1 MALEKVQRGDIWVLT
16 PKKDL
21 MGGDET
27 AELEQAIRSIGTEG
41 TPRIVIDFARVSYM
55 NSTGLGMLVSAH
67 MACRNR
73 EGVLRLANISK
84 RINNVFLITKLA
96 FVFDTFD
103 SVEEAVAGVNR
114 SDPKAGQS

>member
-1 MALEKVQRGDIWVLT
+1 MALDKKQHGDVWVLS

-21 MGGDET
+21 MGGEET
-27 AELEQAIRSIGTEG
+27 QEVEWAIRAVANEG
-41 TPRIVIDFARVSYM
+41 TPKIVIDFARVSYM

-73 EGVLRLANISK
+73 EGFLRLANISK

-103 SVEEAVAGVNR
+103 SVDEAVAGVNR

>member
-1 MALEKVQRGDIWVLT
+1 MALEKEKRGDIWILT
-16 PKKDL
+16 PRKDL
-21 MGGDET
+21 MGGEET
-27 AELEQAIRSIGTEG
+27 QEAEWAIRAIAGEG
-41 TPRIVIDFARVSYM
+41 TPKIVIDFARVSYM

-73 EGVLRLANISK
+73 EGFLRVANISK

-103 SVEEAVAGVNR
+103 SVDEAVAGVNR
-114 SDPKAGQS
+114 NDQKSGQS

>member
-1 MALEKVQRGDIWVLT
+1 MALEKKQHGDVWVLS

-21 MGGDET
+21 MGGEET
-27 AELEQAIRSIGTEG
+27 HEVEWAIRAVAGEG
-41 TPRIVIDFARVSYM
+41 IPKIVIDFARVSYM

-73 EGVLRLANISK
+73 EGFLRLANISK

-103 SVEEAVAGVNR
+103 SVDEAVVGVNR
-114 SDPKAGQS
+114 SDPKSTQS